1 MRSKHIVLLTAHGD
15 FFGQTRKPW
24 VSLKVPRLIETA
36 RDAGYTV
43 DCYSYHQV
51 GNQLAKINKSI
62 ILYSFSQKRNT
73 REYLRDLI
81 YYLDD
86 GSNLLI
92 PSFDLLMCHEDKG
105 YQELYKRKIGLSS
118 LPALFFS
125 SRRELEGYEIKFPAV
140 VKQTVGTNGKRV
152 FLVRHREELDRA
164 VRQFE
169 EIPFRDR
176 LDLFRRRYLR
186 PQKHFAE
193 YPDYSNLTD
202 YYQYTEYVK
211 KERNFIIQPF
221 VPNLTFDYR
230 VQVLFDRYYIMK
242 RRTREN
248 DFRAS
253 GTKRFD
259 FNIEMDPRLLDYAQS
274 IFRKF
279 DTPLLSLDIGVHDG
293 QFFLFEFQALHFGVS
308 AVVKSKGY
316 YHKSRGRWDFE
327 TKTPDIEQDLMTGII
342 KYIRHKIAH

>member
-1 MRSKHIVLLTAHGD
+1 MKSSHIVLLTAHGD

-36 RDAGYTV
+36 RNAGYTV
-43 DCYSYHQV
+43 DCFTYHQV
-51 GNQLAKINKSI
+51 VNQLPRIKKSI
-62 ILYSFSQKRNT
+62 ILYSFSQKRNI
-73 REYLRDLI
+73 RDYLRDLI

-105 YQELYKRKIGLSS
+105 YQELFKRKIGLSS
-118 LPALFFS
+118 LPALYFS
-125 SRRELEGYEIKFPAV
+125 SRRELDGYEIEFPAV
-140 VKQTVGTNGKRV
+140 VKQTIGTNGKRV
-152 FLVRHREELDRA
+152 FLVHDRAELERA
-164 VRQFE
+164 VRRFE

-176 LDLFRRRYLR
+176 VDLFRRKYLR
-186 PQKHFAE
+186 PKKHFAE
-193 YPDYSNLTD
+193 YPEYSNRTD
-202 YYQYTEYVK
+202 YYQYVEYVK

-221 VPNLTFDYR
+221 VPDLSYDYR
-230 VQVLFDRYYIMK
+230 VLVLFDRYYIMK

-259 FNIEMDPRLLDYAQS
+259 FSMEMDPKLLDHAQAVYK
-274 IFRKF
+274 KF
-279 DTPLLSLDIGVHDG
+279 DTPLLSLDIGVHG
-293 QFFLFEFQALHFGVS
+293 GRFHVFEFQALHFGVS

-316 YHKSRGRWDFE
+316 YCKKRGRWTFE
-327 TKTPDIEQDLMTGII
+327 TKAPDIEQDLMTGII
-342 KYIRHKIAH
+342 KFIGHKTAR